1 MKLIEG
7 VERNSE
13 LLQIGDL
20 DSDRLVGRHIAYL
33 QVEDI
38 SALLVKIPIGCL
50 SAFFYGC
57 LILQLCFFLFLDH
70 PLDSG
75 CPKLCDKFVDTS
87 TGVDGEAILH
97 FQEHIS
103 GVVIDLGKVDIDDG
117 VDYFKVVVCHFEGN
131 EGELI
136 KSILMQFWVEGIAT
150 AFSEAAV
157 GDGLCNKII
166 IFLHVFDIKS
176 KEFIGT

>member
-1 MKLIEG
+1 MNLFHWNIIHVSGGYSPNHMKLIEG

-57 LILQLCFFLFLDH
+57 LILQLCFFLFFDH

-87 TGVDGEAILH
+87 TGIDGEAILH
-97 FQEHIS
+97 LKKLM
-103 GVVIDLGKVDIDDG
+103 GR
-117 VDYFKVVVCHFEGN
+117 VVVLLREGDARD
-131 EGELI
+131 
-136 KSILMQFWVEGIAT
+136 SIRDVNIVEG
-150 AFSEAAV
+150 S
-157 GDGLCNKII
+157 
-166 IFLHVFDIKS
+166 
-176 KEFIGT
+176 